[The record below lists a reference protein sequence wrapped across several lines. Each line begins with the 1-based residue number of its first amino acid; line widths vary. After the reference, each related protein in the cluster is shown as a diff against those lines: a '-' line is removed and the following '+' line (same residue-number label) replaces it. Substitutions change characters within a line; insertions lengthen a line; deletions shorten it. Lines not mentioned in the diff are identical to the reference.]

1 MSPFDAALLASM
13 VALAVPIVLPA
24 LGELISQR
32 SGVMNVGLE
41 GMMIFGAFYGFWVVE
56 RTGSSWLGLAAGI
69 AAGMS
74 LAFVMAVL
82 SVTLRADQI
91 VVGVGINLMGAGL
104 TVFLNRELFL
114 DRGQV
119 TIDRMGSVPIPVLSH
134 LPVIGKP
141 LFDQSVVTYLAY
153 ILIPAIAWALYRT
166 RWGLAVRG
174 SGELPE
180 AVETA
185 GMNVNVV
192 RYSAVLCAGAMAG
205 LAGAFLTVVQ
215 VGIFIEG
222 MTGGRGFLALAAVVF
237 GKWTPRG
244 TVLAATLFGA
254 ADALQLRLQSAS
266 SVPRNVWL
274 VLSACLLIG
283 AVVVAVRRRTSDA
296 KSLPKTATPVVVAL
310 AIAAV
315 GIGGVQL
322 TVPAQLWLALPYL
335 LSLAALAGLV
345 GRARVPSAL
354 AEPFDRKAI

>member
-1 MSPFDAALLASM
+1 MSPFDAALLGAAL
-13 VALAVPIVLPA
+13 ALAVPILLPA
-24 LGELISQR
+24 LGELVSQR
-32 SGVMNVGLE
+32 AGVMNVGLE
-41 GMMIFGAFYGFWVVE
+41 GMMLFGAFFGFLAVE
-56 RTGSSWLGLAAGI
+56 RTGSSWLGLV
-69 AAGMS
+69 AGMS
-74 LAFVMAVL
+74 GGISLALVMAVL
-82 SVTLRADQI
+82 SVTFRADQI
-91 VVGVGINLMGAGL
+91 VVGVGINLIGAG
-104 TVFLNRELFL
+104 VAIFLNRELFP

-119 TIDRMGSVPIPVLSH
+119 SIDRMGPVAIPGLSH
-134 LPVIGKP
+134 LPVVGKP

-153 ILIPAIAWALYRT
+153 LLIPAIAWALYRS

-185 GMNVNVV
+185 GINVNIV
-192 RYSAVLCAGAMAG
+192 RYSAVLTAGALAG

-244 TVLAATLFGA
+244 TVLAAMLFGA

-266 SVPRNVWL
+266 SVPGSVWYVLAAIVL
-274 VLSACLLIG
+274 VLALISTRRRGFVPMKTAPPIIG
-283 AVVVAVRRRTSDA
+283 AV
-296 KSLPKTATPVVVAL
+296 
-310 AIAAV
+310 AIAGIAV
-315 GIGGVQL
+315 FGVHL

-345 GRARVPSAL
+345 GHARVPSAL